1 MYVAFYDY
9 QFSSISI
16 STEKLQK
23 ADSNLLDLS
32 EIRSLVFFFCLEF
45 DENIDT
51 LLCTMAVAWSLL
63 A

>member
-1 MYVAFYDY
+1 MYVDFYDY

-32 EIRSLVFFFCLEF
+32 EIRSLGFFCLEF

-51 LLCTMAVAWSLL
+51 LLCTMAVA
-63 A
+63 

>member
-1 MYVAFYDY
+1 MYVDFYDY

-32 EIRSLVFFFCLEF
+32 EIRSLVFFLSRV

-51 LLCTMAVAWSLL
+51 LLCTMKL
-63 A
+63 ASFA

>member
-1 MYVAFYDY
+1 MYVDFYDY

-32 EIRSLVFFFCLEF
+32 EIRSLGFFCLEF

>member
-1 MYVAFYDY
+1 MYVDFYDY

-32 EIRSLVFFFCLEF
+32 EIRSLVFFCLEF